1 MLQLEERFLAHP
13 ALALEQSKTAMEE
26 MAEHTRTAVRLAARL
41 LHEPSPDTY
50 DRVLELENLV
60 DRYEDQLGSYLLK
73 LSLQVLTPRQSG
85 TVSKYLHTL
94 SDFERISDHARN
106 IAESTRELFEKQLVL
121 SPAALDDLD
130 VLVAAVSEI
139 TDLSVSAFRS
149 DDLNMAARIEP
160 LEEAI
165 DVLTESLRRRQID
178 RLKNRQGNIPQNFVF
193 NDLITDF
200 ERISDHCSNIALA
213 ILRLEN
219 GEFDTHSYEEQLLG
233 GGDAVFNRYLT
244 EYRTKYSLS

>member
-1 MLQLEERFLAHP
+1 
-13 ALALEQSKTAMEE
+13 
-26 MAEHTRTAVRLAARL
+26 
-41 LHEPSPDTY
+41 
-50 DRVLELENLV
+50 
-60 DRYEDQLGSYLLK
+60 
-73 LSLQVLTPRQSG
+73 
-85 TVSKYLHTL
+85 
-94 SDFERISDHARN
+94 
-106 IAESTRELFEKQLVL
+106 
-121 SPAALDDLD
+121 
-130 VLVAAVSEI
+130 
-139 TDLSVSAFRS
+139 
-149 DDLNMAARIEP
+149 MAARIEP

-244 EYRTKYSLS
+244 EYSTKYSLS